1 MTTSTPFFIGKLPW
15 QSRGVMGSL
24 VAIIAFLL
32 QLKGWH
38 VDQGKLI
45 DDLTQIIGLIGAII
59 GLYGRIKADSPIV
72 WTRGTLPGGAFNPE
86 AEVRK
91 AEAVQPPAGG
101 PLPSSIDPRRSSGG
115 YAYPGALCVLVACMI
130 AAAVMMGCAP
140 QSKEDGQAGKAE
152 VPIVHHADFTRSK
165 PVDIRPIAVDFLRSL
180 RVSPSLDV
188 TTNRSGQSIP
198 VVTIN
203 LNGGV
208 DF

>member
-1 MTTSTPFFIGKLPW
+1 MTTSNPFFIGKLPW

-24 VAIIAFLL
+24 VAIVAFLL

-45 DDLTQIIGLIGAII
+45 DDLTQIIGLIGALM

-91 AEAVQPPAGG
+91 AEPVEPPHGS
-101 PLPSSIDPRRSSGG
+101 PLPSSIDPHRSSGG

-130 AAAVMMGCAP
+130 AAALLVSCNTATP
-140 QSKEDGQAGKAE
+140 AAGNAKA
-152 VPIVHHADFTRSK
+152 VVTPLRNPDLPLVHK
-165 PVDIRPIAVDFLRSL
+165 PSIGSELLNSL

-188 TTNRSGQSIP
+188 TTNRAGQSIP
-198 VVTIN
+198 VVTVN